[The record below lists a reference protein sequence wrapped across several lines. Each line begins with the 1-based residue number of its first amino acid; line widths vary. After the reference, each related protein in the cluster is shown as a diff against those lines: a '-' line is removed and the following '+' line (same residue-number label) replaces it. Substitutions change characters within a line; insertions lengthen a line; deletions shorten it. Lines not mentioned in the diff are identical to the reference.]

1 MSFPHTV
8 FDLLFIRSRAIRPE
22 EPTMLFVTKCPCDEC
37 VPLIKG
43 AGVTHIYTTDLDRDK
58 DKVDI
63 SYLMFSSLKNINKF
77 IVSIQMGAK
86 RSSKNQT
93 LLGESDMFVS
103 LIKWQRSPA
112 ASSLSSPHH
121 TSKSTSPQFILLNSP
136 SCGLVGVSAA
146 SLVPDGCIRKLGSL
160 SDEESPAS
168 KRVCSGTGCSS
179 RTYNSVS

>member
-8 FDLLFIRSRAIRPE
+8 FTLLFIRSRAIRPE

-37 VPLIKG
+37 IPLIKG

-77 IVSIQMGAK
+77 IVSTQTDGK

-93 LLGESDMFVS
+93 LLGESNMFLCLFKVAEKPRNV
-103 LIKWQRSPA
+103 LA
-112 ASSLSSPHH
+112 SPH
-121 TSKSTSPQFILLNSP
+121 Q
-136 SCGLVGVSAA
+136 
-146 SLVPDGCIRKLGSL
+146 
-160 SDEESPAS
+160 
-168 KRVCSGTGCSS
+168 
-179 RTYNSVS
+179 